1 MIEVGPAP
9 YWKRDESC
17 SWTDCFYSKAIVHDC
32 TWGQSY
38 APSEIKSISTKFI
51 SAITHWSD
59 QSDGELLAKA
69 FVSLSIAVEF
79 ISSKSPLSQK
89 NRKES
94 KQRLMMILLD
104 IKRKE
109 SWEKNWKITCVDHLI
124 SAYLQELAKRS
135 WSKVDTPMS
144 NQNIILCDLLEIK
157 LIRFSLSVLCLLSSL
172 IRLRAN
178 DSPS

>member
-1 MIEVGPAP
+1 MKAVAELIVSTRRQLFMTAPEDNPTLHPKLNQFPQNSSARLHIEAIKVMVN
-9 YWKRDESC
+9 YWQKHLFRFQLPSN
-17 SWTDCFYSKAIVHDC
+17 SFL
-32 TWGQSY
+32 QSHLY
-38 APSEIKSISTKFI
+38 HK
-51 SAITHWSD
+51 
-59 QSDGELLAKA
+59 
-69 FVSLSIAVEF
+69 
-79 ISSKSPLSQK
+79 K